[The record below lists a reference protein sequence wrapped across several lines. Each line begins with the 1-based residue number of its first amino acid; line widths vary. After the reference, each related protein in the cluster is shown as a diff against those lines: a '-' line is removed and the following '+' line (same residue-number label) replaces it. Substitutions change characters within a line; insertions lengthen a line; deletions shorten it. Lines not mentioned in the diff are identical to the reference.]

1 MEALCCSGTLPACY
15 HRSGWRG
22 HADGPGKQKIWA
34 GTKILGVLGFLDRGF
49 IALLFTRWLQ
59 WFTDCQLGRI

>member
-1 MEALCCSGTLPACY
+1 MEALYCSVTPPAYY

-34 GTKILGVLGFLDRGF
+34 GTKILGVFGFLDRGF
-49 IALLFTRWLQ
+49 ITLLFT
-59 WFTDCQLGRI
+59 